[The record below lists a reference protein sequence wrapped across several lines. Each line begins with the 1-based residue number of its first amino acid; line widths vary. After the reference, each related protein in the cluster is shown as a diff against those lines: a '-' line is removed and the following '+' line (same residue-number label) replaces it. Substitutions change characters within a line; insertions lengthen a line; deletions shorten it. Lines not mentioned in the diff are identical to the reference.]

1 MATALPHFLMGLPIC
16 VALSTE
22 DFFLTTSPYCA
33 CTAFNSC
40 HDTSTWCVTPG
51 DIVLLCTQSH
61 SRRMPEAKMSK
72 VISTRID
79 DLRGIAAGFLFGQL
93 LLVTVGKSSVC
104 ECRGGCSVGVQ
115 LATFL
120 CIYFL
125 SIVIVG
131 VGGCN
136 FGFLSLLRRLFF
148 PSHVIE

>member
-22 DFFLTTSPYCA
+22 DFILTTSPYCA

-72 VISTRID
+72 VISTSID

-104 ECRGGCSVGVQ
+104 ECRGG
-115 LATFL
+115 
-120 CIYFL
+120 
-125 SIVIVG
+125 
-131 VGGCN
+131 GCAA
-136 FGFLSLLRRLFF
+136 GYLSLHLFPLYCHCGCGRMQF
-148 PSHVIE
+148 WIFEPSQKTLLSVSCN